1 MPLSRLI
8 RLSAEKKPIF
18 NGKAIHARLI
28 ISGSDPDVQ
37 IHNHLLT
44 MYAKLGHIDYAQK
57 LFNKML
63 VRNLVTW
70 TTLISAYSQVG
81 LSEKALN
88 CFRLMVL
95 DDGITPN
102 DYTYVSAISACAQ
115 VGALRN
121 GKEIHGRTYRREE
134 TVNSFVNNSLVNFYG
149 KCGLLKSARLVFDKI
164 PEINAVSCV
173 SLITSYMQCGE
184 NEEGLRI
191 FLRSLRMG
199 VKVNEFSYGSV
210 LGACAALEM
219 LEVGRQVQCLALKCG
234 IKMDQF
240 VLTSLVNFYAKCGE
254 LELASRALKR
264 QITRMWQL

>member
-8 RLSAEKKPIF
+8 RSSAEKKPIF

-115 VGALRN
+115 
-121 GKEIHGRTYRREE
+121 
-134 TVNSFVNNSLVNFYG
+134 
-149 KCGLLKSARLVFDKI
+149 
-164 PEINAVSCV
+164 
-173 SLITSYMQCGE
+173 CGE

-234 IKMDQF
+234 IKMDAGSEEADNPN
-240 VLTSLVNFYAKCGE
+240 VAAVT
-254 LELASRALKR
+254 ALIGGFCAAR
-264 QITRMWQL
+264 EMQRSD